1 MMRKDVAERNREQR
15 AKYNDERW
23 LGQTFGALTVTGCEH
38 ADNYWKWICRCECGS
53 MKSYVPLKLIK
64 GTTKTCGCG
73 KVVRCKEMSVTYR
86 TKHGG
91 RHTRLYGIWRGMK
104 ERCFTPTNKD
114 YPNWGGR
121 GISICDEW
129 VNDFKAFREWS
140 LANGYEEHLTI
151 DRIDNNGN
159 YEPSNCRWI
168 TIQEQAGN
176 RRTPSRKHNM

>member
-1 MMRKDVAERNREQR
+1 
-15 AKYNDERW
+15 
-23 LGQTFGALTVTGCEH
+23 
-38 ADNYWKWICRCECGS
+38 